1 MITNHL
7 FKFSLAN
14 VYFNST
20 LKEMSRIPSVSSPLE
35 KARTSVPPDYRTNYT
50 LIATGR
56 DKRDPFSN
64 PISRFGVNGPVLI
77 TTLHVMADRIL
88 HNEPKTS
95 RFVEMGLIKRRSG
108 IPKGRAEF
116 YTLVDVYYNRCVR
129 SLFKPSSFLQEL
141 LNSYETQLGQGLRI
155 GVHIRMGQGHSDWK
169 DSRPFLNQN
178 QVGSFI
184 EKLHQ
189 FVNNKM
195 KRLQNKN
202 SVKIFLSTDS
212 TQEEKLMRRQFPG
225 MIVTTSTLKRSHVG
239 GIYHARVEEESVL
252 KAVLDVMLLGKC
264 DFLFL
269 TPRSGFSKIGLYF
282 AEEGTPYRYI

>member
-1 MITNHL
+1 
-7 FKFSLAN
+7 
-14 VYFNST
+14 
-20 LKEMSRIPSVSSPLE
+20 
-35 KARTSVPPDYRTNYT
+35 
-50 LIATGR
+50 
-56 DKRDPFSN
+56 
-64 PISRFGVNGPVLI
+64 
-77 TTLHVMADRIL
+77 
-88 HNEPKTS
+88 
-95 RFVEMGLIKRRSG
+95 
-108 IPKGRAEF
+108 
-116 YTLVDVYYNRCVR
+116 
-129 SLFKPSSFLQEL
+129 
-141 LNSYETQLGQGLRI
+141 
-155 GVHIRMGQGHSDWK
+155 MGQGHSDWK

-195 KRLQNKN
+195 KRLKSKN